1 MPEVA
6 TYNHIY
12 IIVYAPGAAG
22 SFIAALMTTF
32 YGNSSSASFSKYGN
46 SHAAADFKNNIVR
59 FRPYDEDKFG
69 MRTRP
74 FNPSK
79 PHIVL
84 DHGTIDFVELRAKY
98 PNAKIIIIQYTPED
112 VLLIQANFYFKWQ
125 TDAFGMD
132 PNTLEIW
139 KILSS
144 RFFNNAP
151 TPHDESITKEMIMAY
166 LESHASP
173 NIIHIIQPKYKSGT
187 RFADPNFFYLEFND
201 IMCDRDKTLSAV
213 SEMTGLPTNPD
224 AEKFYDDYI
233 AAQKPI
239 WDFLGYPSI

>member
-1 MPEVA
+1 MMPEVA
-6 TYNHIY
+6 TYNPIY
-12 IIVYAPGAAG
+12 IIEYATGAAG
-22 SFIAALMTTF
+22 SFIASLITAF

-46 SHAAADFKNNIVR
+46 AHAAADFRNNIVS
-59 FRPYDEDKFG
+59 FPFYDADRFG

-79 PHIVL
+79 PHILL
-84 DHGTIDFVELRAKY
+84 DHGTIDLVELRAKY
-98 PNAKIIIIQYTPED
+98 PNAKIIIIQYALED
-112 VLLIQANFYFKWQ
+112 ALIIQANFYFKWL
-125 TDAFGMD
+125 TDTFGMSLH
-132 PNTLEIW
+132 TLAIW
-139 KILSS
+139 KTVSS

-151 TPHDESITKEMIMAY
+151 TPQDESITKEMIMAY
-166 LESHASP
+166 LESHASR
-173 NIIHIIQPKYKSGT
+173 HFIQPKYKSGT

-201 IMCDRDKTLSAV
+201 IMRDRDKTLSAV